1 MSKDKEYKTLTLE
14 DLGEAEQ
21 LAIEV
26 VMREG
31 ALRFQEQVIEELY
44 RLKGS
49 FKGDKEARGIQKS
62 IDVVYRHELYL
73 D

>member
-14 DLGEAEQ
+14 DMTEAEQ
-21 LAIEV
+21 LAIEI

-31 ALRFQEQVIEELY
+31 ALRFQEQVAEELY
-44 RLKGS
+44 RLKRS
-49 FKGDKEARGIQKS
+49 AKNDKEAKGIQKS
-62 IDVVYRHELYL
+62 IDIVYRHEVEL

>member
-14 DLGEAEQ
+14 DMTEAEQ
-21 LAIEV
+21 LAIEI

-31 ALRFQEQVIEELY
+31 ALRFQEQVVKDLY
-44 RLKGS
+44 RLKRTVKS
-49 FKGDKEARGIQKS
+49 EKEAKAIQKS
-62 IDVVYRHELYL
+62 IDIVYRHEVEL

>member
-21 LAIEV
+21 LAVEI

-31 ALRFQEQVIEELY
+31 ALRFQEQVLGQLY
-44 RLKGS
+44 LLKRDADS
-49 FKGDKEARGIQKS
+49 KKASRAIQES
-62 IDVVYRHELYL
+62 IDIVDRHELDL

>member
-14 DLGEAEQ
+14 EMTEAEQ
-21 LAIEV
+21 LAIEI

-31 ALRFQEQVIEELY
+31 ALRFQEQVAEELY
-44 RLKGS
+44 RLKRS
-49 FKGDKEARGIQKS
+49 AKNDKEAKGIQKS
-62 IDVVYRHELYL
+62 IDIVYRHEVEL

>member
-14 DLGEAEQ
+14 DMTEAEQ
-21 LAIEV
+21 LAIEI

-31 ALRFQEQVIEELY
+31 ALRFQEQVAEELY
-44 RLKGS
+44 RLKRS
-49 FKGDKEARGIQKS
+49 AKNDKEAEGIQKS
-62 IDVVYRHELYL
+62 IDVVYRHEVEL

>member
-14 DLGEAEQ
+14 DLDEAEQ
-21 LAIEV
+21 LAFEI

-31 ALRFQEQVIEELY
+31 ALRFQEQVAEELY
-44 RLKGS
+44 RLKRS
-49 FKGDKEARGIQKS
+49 AKSDKEAKGIQKS
-62 IDVVYRHELYL
+62 IDVVYRHELEL